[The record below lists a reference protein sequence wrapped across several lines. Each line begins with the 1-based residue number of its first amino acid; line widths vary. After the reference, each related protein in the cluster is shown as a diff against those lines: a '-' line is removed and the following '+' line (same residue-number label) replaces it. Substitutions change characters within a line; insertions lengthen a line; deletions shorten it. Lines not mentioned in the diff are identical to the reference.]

1 MQSREALIYALLN
14 TFNKV
19 GVEIVK
25 TDVFEQKNFL
35 IVPKGIEVE
44 RVKNLVQFT
53 FGKQMRVFVKER
65 GGSLNVLQSLFS
77 KEVRQQKSRS

>member
-25 TDVFEQKNFL
+25 TDVLEQKIFL
-35 IVPKGIEVE
+35 IVPKGTEVE

-65 GGSLNVLQSLFS
+65 G
-77 KEVRQQKSRS
+77 EA